1 MSDVNKV
8 KVVKMNINDIITK
21 VKLDAVVR
29 LEREIAQIENTQ
41 LARCILSEFP
51 WLDVPPARRYSANYL
66 HLTIEASEGMSPAT
80 AKRDV
85 QQKIIK
91 ICRAL
96 GCPLKA
102 SGKTVDEDRP
112 KEIKVSLIPR
122 DYPNVILYYYA
133 PLPRG
138 KKAKCRVVTVKPR
151 PYKTLV
157 CES

>member
-1 MSDVNKV
+1 MSSE
-8 KVVKMNINDIITK
+8 M
-21 VKLDAVVR
+21 VR
-29 LEREIAQIENTQ
+29 AGGGEMVHQADHGEEKSLTAAMSSAAIEEVRAAFTMARSFPRDED
-41 LARCILSEFP
+41 LAR
-51 WLDVPPARRYSANYL
+51 
-66 HLTIEASEGMSPAT
+66 
-80 AKRDV
+80 
-85 QQKIIK
+85 QKVIK
-91 ICRAL
+91 VCRAL

-102 SGKTVDEDRP
+102 SGKSVDEDRP
-112 KEIKVSLIPR
+112 KEIKVALIPR